1 VLEAAVASPD
11 TPARFA
17 LIPAIVAAAAFAV
30 ADVTTKVTLNAE
42 AGVLTMGLFRG
53 LIGVPLLVVWLFVG
67 VRPIR
72 LASAERNLA
81 LLVGVLFAANVYF
94 LFEAFARMDVPVT
107 VLIYFTYPLF
117 TGLAAAATRLE
128 PLGLAGALAAVV
140 AFCGLALIVGAHPA
154 GLAVAG
160 IAFALLASLSRVVIL
175 LITRARLGAADP
187 RLISVWSMLSASAVF
202 VAASLV
208 TGHWQPPVTALGWWA
223 LIAAGV
229 AMVIAVLAVFIST
242 ARIGPFHTALFMHLE
257 PLLATIGAGIFLG
270 ELITPLQALGGAI
283 MIAALVAFQ
292 LRR

>member
-1 VLEAAVASPD
+1 MASPD

-17 LIPAIVAAAAFAV
+17 PIPAIVAAAAFAV
-30 ADVTTKVTLNAE
+30 ADVSTKVTLNAA
-42 AGVLTMGLFRG
+42 AGVLTMGVFRG
-53 LIGVPLLVVWLFVG
+53 VVGLPLLLAWLLIGT
-67 VRPIR
+67 RPVR
-72 LASAERNLA
+72 LARAERNLA
-81 LLVGVLFAANVYF
+81 LMIGVLFAGNVYF

-117 TGLAAAATRLE
+117 TGLAAAATGLERL
-128 PLGLAGALAAVV
+128 GVAGAAAAVV
-140 AFCGLALIVGAHPA
+140 AFIGLALIVGAHPA

-160 IAFALLASLSRVVIL
+160 IAFALLASSSRVVIL
-175 LITRARLGAADP
+175 LITRARLGSADP
-187 RLISVWSMLSASAVF
+187 RLISIWSMLAATTTF

-208 TGHWQPPVTALGWWA
+208 TGQWQPPITAAGWWA
-223 LIAAGV
+223 LLAAGV
-229 AMVIAVLAVFIST
+229 GMVIAVLAVFIST
-242 ARIGPFHTALFMHLE
+242 ARIGPFRTALFMNLE